1 MTCLSSGFHFTAL
14 CLRLSYPVSRHFPPS
29 AVVAP
34 FTHTYVDIYRPRLA
48 RHVEVSS
55 GLYSAAGWSVLT
67 YRRLICIISDGIFD
81 IQRANC
87 YARMIMSEMF
97 FISILMKAI
106 GPQVCKQEKCLYFKN
121 LIYCFSAPFKS
132 TRGESL
138 SQIFH
143 LRENIFLI

>member
-48 RHVEVSS
+48 RHVKILS
-55 GLYSAAGWSVLT
+55 GLYSTAGWSVLT
-67 YRRLICIISDGIFD
+67 YRRLICIISDSILG

-87 YARMIMSEMF
+87 YARMIVSRMSEMLS
-97 FISILMKAI
+97 ISILMKAS
-106 GPQVCKQEKCLYFKN
+106 GPFLE
-121 LIYCFSAPFKS
+121 SAPRMRTERMLVFFKS
-132 TRGESL
+132 G
-138 SQIFH
+138 I
-143 LRENIFLI
+143 